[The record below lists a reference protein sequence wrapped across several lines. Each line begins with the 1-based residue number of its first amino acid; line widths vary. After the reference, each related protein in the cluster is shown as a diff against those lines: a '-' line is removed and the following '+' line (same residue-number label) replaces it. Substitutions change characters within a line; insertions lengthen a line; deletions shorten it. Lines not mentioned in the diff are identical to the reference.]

1 MNQHTRIDAIP
12 FIDVAAQRRRL
23 GTRIDDAV
31 RRVMDHCQFIE
42 GPEVRELE
50 QELHQWIW

>member
-1 MNQHTRIDAIP
+1 MNQHTRIDAPLP

-31 RRVMDHCQFIE
+31 ARVLDHCQFIN
-42 GPEVRELE
+42 GPGSARA
-50 QELHQWIW
+50 